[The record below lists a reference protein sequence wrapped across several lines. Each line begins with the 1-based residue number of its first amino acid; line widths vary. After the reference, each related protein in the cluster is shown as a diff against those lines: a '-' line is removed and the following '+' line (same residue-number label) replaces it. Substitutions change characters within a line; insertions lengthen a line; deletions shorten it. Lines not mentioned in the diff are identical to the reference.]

1 MKKIKFLLIPAL
13 LLSAMACQ
21 DYLELEQTGDTIS
34 EENALQTQQDYEELL
49 WSCYDVIANT
59 YDGRMQI
66 LFDLLSDDLAA
77 PNSNADYT
85 EVYNRNMLFFNS
97 TLGGVY
103 GQPYFA
109 IFRANSLIE
118 ALDNIPFT
126 DPARKVS
133 MEAEAKFIRALG
145 HFDLVRG
152 WGQPYGFTS
161 NNSHPGI
168 IYKTSTATDILARN
182 TVGDVYDLLISD
194 LEFAEANLPSANGDA
209 ATLWAAKALLAKV
222 YFQKGDYALAAQ
234 YASDV
239 IDNGPYS
246 FDLNSLD
253 RFTAMP
259 STEAIFYTLSIDL
272 DRRSGPFTGNYRS
285 DGTSVPTLRASTS
298 MYQTYGTDTTDLR
311 SNWFIVKDAGQP
323 NEYFG
328 ISKFNKDYF
337 SVPVLHITDLKLMRA
352 EAFGELG
359 TNLAVA
365 IQDINDIR
373 ERAYS
378 GSSMNLP
385 SGSSGAEI
393 IDAARWER
401 RIEMLG
407 EGDRVQQLKRLGAVE
422 NLPITIRSAPWDC
435 PGMILQFPVT
445 ERTDA
450 FVLNQTGGCN

>member
-13 LLSAMACQ
+13 LLSAFACQ

-34 EENALQTQQDYEELL
+34 VGNALQTQEDYEELL

-59 YDGRMQI
+59 YDGRMQV

-77 PNSNADYT
+77 PNANADYT

-118 ALDNIPFT
+118 ALDNIPFS
-126 DPARKVS
+126 DPARKIS

-152 WGQPYGFTS
+152 WGQPYGFTA

-168 IYKTSTATDILARN
+168 IYKTKTETEILPRN
-182 TVGDVYDLLISD
+182 TVKEVYDLLISD
-194 LEFAEANLPSANGDA
+194 LEFAEANLPSSNGDA
-209 ATLWAAKALLAKV
+209 ATSWAAKALLAKI
-222 YFQKGDYALAAQ
+222 YFQMGDYALAAQ

-246 FDLNSLD
+246 FDAASVD
-253 RFTAMP
+253 RFTPMP
-259 STEAIFYTLSIDL
+259 SVEAIFYTLSIDL
-272 DRRSGPFTGNYRS
+272 DRRSGAFTGNYRS
-285 DGTSVPTLRASTS
+285 DGSSVPTLRASTE
-298 MYQTYGTDTTDLR
+298 MYQTYGTDTIDAR
-311 SNWFIVKDAGQP
+311 AAWFLIKDVGQP
-323 NEYFG
+323 NEYYG
-328 ISKFNKDYF
+328 VAKFNSDYF
-337 SVPVLHITDLKLMRA
+337 SVPVLHITDMKLMRA
-352 EAFGELG
+352 EAFAELG

-365 IQDINDIR
+365 IQDVNDIR
-373 ERAYS
+373 ERAYA
-378 GSSMNLP
+378 GPSMNLP

-393 IDAARWER
+393 IIAARWER

-407 EGDRVQQLKRLGAVE
+407 EGDRVQQLKRIGAIQ
-422 NLPITIRSAPWDC
+422 NLPITIRLAPWDC

-450 FVLNQTGGCN
+450 FELNTTGGCN